1 MKVSA
6 TRSALSLLSEL
17 KEKYGE
23 KLMFHQSGGC
33 CDGSAPMCFQ
43 EGEFPLGDNDI
54 KLGEI
59 GGVPFYMN
67 GDQYEKWKHTDLT
80 IDAVKFIVSTITD
93 TDTTINVH
101 LYSFDMANTGGTN
114 DGNLSNGTV
123 LADGQATSV
132 DKNVIKSVDMTIQ
145 SSSVTSGKVIAL
157 AVENVTNT
165 DYINIQVQVK
175 YHIA

>member
-6 TRSALSLLSEL
+6 THSALSLLSEL

-80 IDAVKFIVSTITD
+80 IDAVKGMRLMKMTKRMFLSVLSMNNYFYKED
-93 TDTTINVH
+93 
-101 LYSFDMANTGGTN
+101 L
-114 DGNLSNGTV
+114 LSNVV
-123 LADGQATSV
+123 LS
-132 DKNVIKSVDMTIQ
+132 II
-145 SSSVTSGKVIAL
+145 L
-157 AVENVTNT
+157 
-165 DYINIQVQVK
+165 NI
-175 YHIA
+175 